1 MNSEESKRHNGRGR
15 RFANGNEKTNTE
27 HENFQ
32 NNSNLEMNEKI
43 ENNNYPEN
51 ENMRN
56 ENNFYKTETTEDM
69 RNENPTEKKQK
80 KTKKHKALR
89 VILTIII
96 ILAIICLSA
105 YLALNQ
111 YLNSKLDKIQYQN
124 ITTDA
129 NELGID
135 ATTQKKMSNF
145 KNIALLGIDAMGDDY
160 GEGNR
165 TDCIMIASINQDTNE
180 VKLFSIYRDT
190 YVQMELQ
197 GKTILDKINHAYYD
211 GVANT
216 IKTINTNLDLNI
228 TEYVLVNYQVVTD
241 VIDTIGGVDI
251 TVENDE
257 LQYINSY
264 VDAVAQATNKK
275 ATHVSKAG
283 TQTLNGVQAVA
294 YSRIRYTTGKDYKRT
309 ARMRTVLEAIIQ
321 KAQSQGI
328 QKELTLL
335 NTILPE
341 AQTNISTSEM
351 KELIPKAVS
360 WKLTSNFGW
369 PYNTTGIWM
378 NGDFYGPAVTLESN
392 VIQLHKEV
400 FGEESYESSD
410 TDKAISAAVIKKT
423 GLK

>member
-1 MNSEESKRHNGRGR
+1 VNNEESKRHSGGGR

-27 HENFQ
+27 
-32 NNSNLEMNEKI
+32 NSEMNEKI
-43 ENNNYPEN
+43 ENDKYVKNNKYLEN
-51 ENMRN
+51 ENMEK
-56 ENNFYKTETTEDM
+56 ENAFYKTETTEDM
-69 RNENPTEKKQK
+69 KTETPVGKKQK

-89 VILTIII
+89 VLLTIII
-96 ILAIICLSA
+96 IIAIICLSA

-241 VIDTIGGVDI
+241 VIDSIGGVDI
-251 TVENDE
+251 TIESDE
-257 LQYINSY
+257 LQYINQY
-264 VDAVAQATNKK
+264 VDAVALATNKK

-294 YSRIRYTTGKDYKRT
+294 YSRIRYTSGKDYKRT

-328 QKELTLL
+328 QKELEIL

-341 AQTNISTSEM
+341 AKTNISTSEM

-360 WKLTSNFGW
+360 WKLTANFGW
-369 PYNTTGIWM
+369 PYKTTGVWM

-392 VIQLHKEV
+392 VKQLHQEV
-400 FGEESYESSD
+400 FGEENYEASD
-410 TDKAISAAVIKKT
+410 TVKAISAAVIKKT